1 MAKKKGGSSW
11 LSAVKRAFRS
21 PTKDNSCDKKAKREH
36 ELEEDEE
43 KVILLTISTK
53 LILVHYLYIHYMDS

>member
-1 MAKKKGGSSW
+1 MGKKKGGGSW

-21 PTKDNSCDKKAKREH
+21 PTKDNSCDKKAKIEH

-43 KVILLTISTK
+43 KVMLPI
-53 LILVHYLYIHYMDS
+53 YIYIQPSCN